1 MIDGI
6 PGPEEE
12 NNQVVSSRKWVETI
26 CLAAKSKQI
35 REAEKEIEKFVFC
48 SFGSLVSGR
57 RHELHHMLAN
67 YKFTIQF
74 GFVLI
79 ARLDL

>member
-35 REAEKEIEKFVFC
+35 REKQRKRLKNLCFA
-48 SFGSLVSGR
+48 
-57 RHELHHMLAN
+57 A
-67 YKFTIQF
+67 
-74 GFVLI
+74 
-79 ARLDL
+79 LDL